1 LFFCLKMSTFV
12 VQKEKIVMP
21 RKNSGMWYEVH
32 PTPVKC
38 FRTVQRI
45 YNKEAATS
53 AVVGAEKHFDEVH
66 YSGAV
71 ALSCKVFVG
80 TQTTNQY
87 GRETL

>member
-1 LFFCLKMSTFV
+1 MTNANTHILGFESFV
-12 VQKEKIVMP
+12 INKIV
-21 RKNSGMWYEVH
+21 KTVLFVI
-32 PTPVKC
+32 VKC
-38 FRTVQRI
+38 LRTVQRI